1 MISKEEFLKQEL
13 FEMKRLR
20 EKIEAICARHKCEH
34 LADPFEDICRNTSV
48 LIVGLANDNAPG
60 SKDFY
65 QIAVTSLALDLQLIE
80 ACTSRK
86 VAVAFSECFNEASAA
101 IDAAFKRSE
110 ND

>member
-1 MISKEEFLKQEL
+1 MISKEEFLKQEF
-13 FEMKRLR
+13 FEMQRLR

-34 LADPFEDICRNTSV
+34 LADPFEAICRNTSV
-48 LIVGLANDNAPG
+48 MVVSFAGDKNT
-60 SKDFY
+60 KDFY
-65 QIAVTSLALDLQLIE
+65 QMAITSLALNLQLIE

-86 VAVAFSECFNEASAA
+86 VAMAFSECFNEASAA